1 MIQAQL
7 VGGRLLHLV
16 NATSAPLAPPTSQVS
31 PPYDSGLVIL
41 PFTSGT
47 PSLSSET
54 ALIEVVRHVVG
65 AQAAVRVNHWHV
77 RRQNYVVAS
86 VETQE
91 PALRLI
97 VKLEVPGERP
107 NRHLDTMAAIARLVR
122 SQTSVP
128 TFDVVAVD
136 TTRQQC
142 PWEYLVVTELAGLT
156 WMELYPGLQSAARAA
171 AQRQIGRA
179 AGQLHSLRFESFGQI
194 GPDGSVID
202 GTTVLPALRRRAQQR
217 LTKPR
222 NLAVMLDTLEVHQD
236 LFAGVST
243 PTLCHE
249 DLNPNNLVFNMREG
263 QPELVGI
270 LDFESAWA
278 STGES
283 DLARLELWWMMAG
296 TAVRQGYAEVAAIS
310 AEYMM
315 RRPLLQ
321 LLWCL
326 EYAEQHV
333 SAEHQAVTNG
343 VCAELGVPEIQ
354 LG

>member
-1 MIQAQL
+1 
-7 VGGRLLHLV
+7 VNLLF
-16 NATSAPLAPPTSQVS
+16 A
-31 PPYDSGLVIL
+31 
-41 PFTSGT
+41 SGT

-54 ALIEVVRHVVG
+54 AVIEVVRHVVG
-65 AQAAVRVNHWHV
+65 AHASVRVNDWHV
-77 RRQNYVVAS
+77 RRKNYVVAS
-86 VETQE
+86 VETQQ

-97 VKLEVPGERP
+97 VKLEKLGERP
-107 NRHLDTMAAIARLVR
+107 NRHLDAMAAIARLVR

-136 TTRQQC
+136 TTRQKW
-142 PWEYLVVTELAGLT
+142 PWEYLIVTELAGLT
-156 WMELYPGLQSAARAA
+156 WMELYPGLHSAAREA

-194 GPDGSVID
+194 GAAGSVID
-202 GTTVLPALRRRAQQR
+202 GTTALPALRRRAQQR

-222 NLAVMLDTLEVHQD
+222 HLAIILDALEAHGD
-236 LFAGVST
+236 LFAGLST

-249 DLNPNNLVFNMREG
+249 DLNPNNLVFNIRDG

-283 DLARLELWWMMAG
+283 DLARLEFWWMMAG
-296 TAVRQGYAEVAAIS
+296 TAIRQGYMEVTAVA
-310 AEYMM
+310 AEYMT

-326 EYAEQHV
+326 EYAEHDA
-333 SAEHQAVTNG
+333 SAQHQALTNA
-343 VCAELGVPEIQ
+343 VCAELGVPDIQ

>member
-1 MIQAQL
+1 M
-7 VGGRLLHLV
+7 
-16 NATSAPLAPPTSQVS
+16 
-31 PPYDSGLVIL
+31 
-41 PFTSGT
+41 
-47 PSLSSET
+47 
-54 ALIEVVRHVVG
+54 EVVRHVVG
-65 AQAAVRVNHWHV
+65 AQAAVRVNRWHV
-77 RRQNYVVAS
+77 RRKNYVVAS
-86 VETQE
+86 VQTQQ
-91 PALRLI
+91 PALQLI

-107 NRHLDTMAAIARLVR
+107 NRHLDAMAAIARLVR

-136 TTRQQC
+136 TTRQQW
-142 PWEYLVVTELAGLT
+142 PWEFLVVTELAGLT
-156 WMELYPGLQSAARAA
+156 WMELYPRLQSAGRAA

-194 GPDGSVID
+194 GPDGLVID
-202 GTTVLPALRRRAQQR
+202 GTAVLPALRRRAQQR

-222 NLAVMLDTLEVHQD
+222 HLAFMLDTLETHRD
-236 LFAGVST
+236 LLAGVLT

-249 DLNPNNLVFNMREG
+249 DLNPNNLVFNIRDG

-296 TAVRQGYAEVAAIS
+296 TAIRQGYSEVADVAT
-310 AEYMM
+310 EYLM

-326 EYAEQHV
+326 EYAEQHASV
-333 SAEHQAVTNG
+333 EHQALTNG
-343 VCAELGVPEIQ
+343 VCTELGLSEIH

>member
-1 MIQAQL
+1 MNL
-7 VGGRLLHLV
+7 
-16 NATSAPLAPPTSQVS
+16 PL
-31 PPYDSGLVIL
+31 
-41 PFTSGT
+41 TSGT

-54 ALIEVVRHVVG
+54 AVIEVVRQVVG
-65 AQAAVRVNHWHV
+65 TRTVIRVNHWHV
-77 RRQNYVVAS
+77 RRENYVVAS
-86 VETQE
+86 VETQQ

-107 NRHLDTMAAIARLVR
+107 NRHLDAMAAIARLVR

-136 TTRQQC
+136 TTRQQW

-156 WMELYPGLQSAARAA
+156 WMELYPRLQSEAREGG
-171 AQRQIGRA
+171 QRQIGRA
-179 AGQLHSLRFESFGQI
+179 AGQLHSLRFKSFGQI

-202 GTTVLPALRRRAQQR
+202 GTAVLPALRRRAQQR
-217 LTKPR
+217 LTNPR
-222 NLAVMLDTLEVHQD
+222 HLAVMLETLETHKD
-236 LFAGVST
+236 LFAGLST

-249 DLNPNNLVFNMREG
+249 DLNPNNLVFTIRDG

-283 DLARLELWWMMAG
+283 DLARLEFWWMMAG
-296 TAVRQGYAEVAAIS
+296 TAIRQGYSDVAAVA
-310 AEYMM
+310 AEYLV

-326 EYAEQHV
+326 EYAEHHASV
-333 SAEHQAVTNG
+333 EHQALTNG

>member
-1 MIQAQL
+1 MRQV
-7 VGGRLLHLV
+7 VGG
-16 NATSAPLAPPTSQVS
+16 
-31 PPYDSGLVIL
+31 
-41 PFTSGT
+41 
-47 PSLSSET
+47 
-54 ALIEVVRHVVG
+54 HV
-65 AQAAVRVNHWHV
+65 AVRVNNWHV

-86 VETQE
+86 VETQQ

-107 NRHLDTMAAIARLVR
+107 NRHLDAMAAIARLVR
-122 SQTSVP
+122 SQTAAP

-136 TTRQQC
+136 TTRQHW
-142 PWEYLVVTELAGLT
+142 PWEYLVVTELVGTT
-156 WMELYPGLQSAARAA
+156 WMELSPRLDPIAREA

-194 GPDGSVID
+194 GPDGAVID
-202 GTTVLPALRRRAQQR
+202 GTAVLPALRHRAQRR
-217 LTKPR
+217 LTKR
-222 NLAVMLDTLEVHQD
+222 RHLALMLDTLDKFGDRFVD
-236 LFAGVST
+236 VSM

-249 DLNPNNLVFNMREG
+249 DLNPNNLVFNLRNG

-283 DLARLELWWMMAG
+283 DLARLELWWMTAG
-296 TAVRQGYAEVAAIS
+296 AAIRQGYSEVADVAS
-310 AEYMM
+310 EYTI

-326 EYAEQHV
+326 EYAEQHASV
-333 SAEHQAVTNG
+333 EHLAITNG
-343 VCAELGVPEIQ
+343 VCAELGLPPIRFD
-354 LG
+354 

>member
-1 MIQAQL
+1 M
-7 VGGRLLHLV
+7 
-16 NATSAPLAPPTSQVS
+16 N
-31 PPYDSGLVIL
+31 L
-41 PFTSGT
+41 PFNSGT
-47 PSLSSET
+47 PSSSSET

-65 AQAAVRVNHWHV
+65 THTVVRVNHWHV
-77 RRQNYVVAS
+77 RREDYVVAS
-86 VETQE
+86 VETQQ

-97 VKLEVPGERP
+97 VKMEVPGERP
-107 NRHLDTMAAIARLVR
+107 NRHLDAMAAIARLVR

-136 TTRQQC
+136 TTRQQW

-156 WMELYPGLQSAARAA
+156 WMELYPGLQSAAREEG
-171 AQRQIGRA
+171 QRQTGRA

-194 GPDGSVID
+194 GPHGSVVD
-202 GTTVLPALRRRAQQR
+202 GTAVLPALRRRAQQR

-222 NLAVMLDTLEVHQD
+222 HLAVMLETLETHED
-236 LFAGVST
+236 LFADLST
-243 PTLCHE
+243 STLCHE
-249 DLNPNNLVFNMREG
+249 DLNPNNLVFTIRDG
-263 QPELVGI
+263 LPELVGI

-296 TAVRQGYAEVAAIS
+296 TAVRQGYSEVAPIS

-315 RRPLLQ
+315 RRPLFQ

-326 EYAEQHV
+326 EYAEHRASV
-333 SAEHQAVTNG
+333 EHQALTNG

-354 LG
+354 LS